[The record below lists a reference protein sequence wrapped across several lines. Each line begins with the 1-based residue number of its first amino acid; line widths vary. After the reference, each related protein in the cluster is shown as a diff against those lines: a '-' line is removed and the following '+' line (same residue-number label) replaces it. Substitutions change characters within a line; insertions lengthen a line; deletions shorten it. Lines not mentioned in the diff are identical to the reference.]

1 MEKENVNLPPNV
13 KDMNQDQFKEWL
25 VKQDYDL
32 KSAQN
37 IIASLYNRR
46 AEAKAKRKKFY
57 DDAGP
62 QILELSDIV
71 GSKTKYDITRA
82 NWATTPESANKYFT
96 EKNKKGWRVQEQDVD
111 GDDVKEI
118 LVYDHEG
125 NPRYVNGYGIKKSEL
140 EKRQEYYRN
149 HPAADDRMNRSMSE
163 WINDVKLDKDGS
175 LAFVNDI
182 KNRNPKKKPKLKD
195 LFQQYVVTP
204 YLDLSK
210 NIPYVQKIR
219 QEIKPKYRGQLVLA
233 FMRNLWFNLR
243 VDIFTNTFGEN
254 SLPNDAERKQISS
267 ALNKAEKENTNYFN
281 NLRAGVIA
289 MAEGIGTAD
298 PNIET
303 LVFEAW
309 RYSLEE
315 VVQNSLAKGK
325 SLNSIFT
332 NENEEIPSKYGKAS
346 RKYATAIKGFKD
358 DSLPGYISEKL
369 QKKLIKQHPLDE
381 DERTLLNAIDQTFA
395 DLRQK

>member
-1 MEKENVNLPPNV
+1 MENVNLPPNV
-13 KDMNQDQFKEWL
+13 KDMTQDQFKEWL
-25 VKQDYDL
+25 VNQDYDL

-37 IIASLYNRR
+37 IIGSLYNRK
-46 AEAKAKRKKFY
+46 AEAKAKRKKFFT
-57 DDAGP
+57 DADR
-62 QILELSDIV
+62 QIKELSDIV

-96 EKNKKGWRVQEQDVD
+96 EKIKKGWSVKQEDLD
-111 GDDVKEI
+111 GDDTNEI
-118 LVYDHEG
+118 VVYDHEG

-140 EKRQEYYRN
+140 KKRQEYYRK
-149 HPAADDRMNRSMSE
+149 HPAADDRMKTSISE
-163 WINDVKLDKDGS
+163 WINDVKLAEDGS
-175 LAFVNDI
+175 LAFVNI
-182 KNRNPKKKPKLKD
+182 ENRNPKRKPKLKD

-210 NIPYVQKIR
+210 NIPYVQRIR

-243 VDIFTNTFGEN
+243 VDTFTNTFGEN

-267 ALNKAEKENTNYFN
+267 ALNKAEKENINNYFN

-298 PNIET
+298 SNIET

-325 SLNSIFT
+325 TLNSIFT
-332 NENEEIPSKYGKAS
+332 NENEEGLSKYGKAS

-369 QKKLIKQHPLDE
+369 QKKLIKQHPLEE
-381 DERTLLNAIDQTFA
+381 DERTLLNAIDQTFIG
-395 DLRQK
+395 LRQK